1 MVDIRTA
8 PLKSSAWLGVRVVF
22 HLAFLCLM
30 TVWFVQPRSP
40 SRFFRWAFLGALAAA
55 AAVALWPYLR
65 RPVAAFLRRRLRIL
79 DIVVVNLILILGLS
93 EASVRVLAGFMDSPF
108 LAPADASAA
117 EQLRH
122 NRSRPHGRFNDR
134 TMNALGFFDSEF
146 EVARRPGVRRI
157 VALADS
163 FGVGVVP
170 YEENFLTL
178 LDAQLDASGATEVL
192 NFGIPAVGPGEYL
205 HLYRTE
211 ARCYDP
217 DLVLVCFFIGN
228 DFVRRRK
235 HSLLHPDIFLTI
247 AVVKRLWA
255 VKGEA
260 PDRAFHDPEQPSF
273 SKEAYRD
280 IEASRLEICRLE
292 PKRRIQKKYAETF
305 QILEE
310 IHEEMG
316 SRLRV
321 VLIPD
326 EFQVNDALY
335 RCLVEGHE
343 EAFDRD
349 LPNRRL
355 ADFFRVRGVAFLD
368 LLGVLR
374 EAERAGPTYKPRDT
388 HWNRKGNAVAAAAL
402 TRWLRA
408 IP

>member
-1 MVDIRTA
+1 MAKNRTA
-8 PLKSSAWLGVRVVF
+8 ARKSSAWLGVRVVF

-30 TVWFVQPRSP
+30 TVWFVQPQSP
-40 SRFFRWAFLGALAAA
+40 SRLFRWAFLGALAAA
-55 AAVALWPYLR
+55 VAVALWPCLR
-65 RPVAAFLRRRLRIL
+65 RAAVAFLHPRLRIL

-93 EASVRVLAGFMDSPF
+93 EVSVRVLAGLTDSPL

-122 NRSRPHGRFNDR
+122 NRSRPHVRFNDR
-134 TMNALGFFDSEF
+134 TMNALGFFDTEF

-157 VALADS
+157 VVLADS

-178 LDAQLDASGATEVL
+178 LDAKLDAHGETEVL

-205 HLYRTE
+205 HLFRTE

-235 HSLLHPDIFLTI
+235 HSILHPDIFLSI

-260 PDRAFHDPEQPSF
+260 PDRAFDDTEQPTF
-273 SKEAYRD
+273 SEEAYRA
-280 IEASRLEICRLE
+280 IEGGRLEICRLE
-292 PKRRIQKKYAETF
+292 ARRRIREKYVETF
-305 QILEE
+305 QVLEE
-310 IHEEMG
+310 IHEELG

-335 RCLVEGHE
+335 RSLVEGHE
-343 EAFDRD
+343 GKFDRD

-355 ADFFRVRGVAFLD
+355 AGLFRGRGVAFLD
-368 LLGVLR
+368 LLGALR

-388 HWNRKGNAVAAAAL
+388 HWNRRGNAVAATAL

-408 IP
+408 VP